1 MAAADSTGSRAAA
14 MGGCAGAGSPGTL
27 GDAPQAIRSCP
38 GPADDDPER
47 DRLKPPVEE
56 VGRALGH
63 HPQGLGKIGWP
74 EAHRRESQATQ
85 RQHIPPSPPHE
96 IRWSPQQPWFYK
108 PGHPLK
114 KRLVIRISP
123 GVAGGEAGNL
133 CGGRLIVTP
142 DKQVPSVRERAEEC
156 RVFRQDLV
164 AEA

>member
-1 MAAADSTGSRAAA
+1 AI
-14 MGGCAGAGSPGTL
+14 GGQRRFQL
-27 GDAPQAIRSCP
+27 R
-38 GPADDDPER
+38 
-47 DRLKPPVEE
+47 RLKPPVEE

-142 DKQVPSVRERAEEC
+142 DKQVPSVRARAEEC
-156 RVFRQDLV
+156 WVFRKDLG
-164 AEA
+164 AEAF